1 VSAGQVSAGQV
12 SAGQVSAGQAGE
24 RPHDGPIEVLV
35 NLMWLVPGVVGGS
48 EESVTDA
55 LRAVLDTDVPQVRL
69 RLAVLEPFASAHP
82 DLAAAVPIHVAPL
95 DGRDKLRRVLA
106 EQTWLAA
113 LTRRVAPDV
122 VHHAGGTV
130 PFVHPAPVVLT
141 IQDLQPL
148 DLPANFSLVKR
159 NYLRAML
166 GRSAR
171 AARVVQVPSEFT
183 RSRVVQLLG
192 VDPAAVRVVP
202 WAPRPAPQHPGAPA
216 PGAVP
221 EGAFLLYPAITYPHK
236 NHLVL
241 LDAVAALEGPAA
253 STTLVLTGGSAATE
267 HDVVCRIAE
276 LGLTER
282 VWRTGRVDQ
291 DRLEQLYAAA
301 SAVVVPSR
309 YEGFGLP
316 ALEAMVRGCPVV
328 VSSAGSLP
336 EVARPEDLV
345 DPDDVTGWTDAVQAV
360 LALSATARNERVRS
374 GRDRAAQFSPE
385 RTAAGLID
393 AYRAAAHPQPHHR
406 TPT

>member
-1 VSAGQVSAGQV
+1 MSAGQVGA
-12 SAGQVSAGQAGE
+12 

-55 LRAVLDTDVPQVRL
+55 LRAVLDTAAPQVRL
-69 RLAVLEPFASAHP
+69 RLAVLEPFAAAHP
-82 DLAAAVPIHVAPL
+82 DLADAVPIHVAPL
-95 DGRDKLRRVLA
+95 DGRDKVRRVLA

-159 NYLRAML
+159 SYLRAML

-192 VDPAAVRVVP
+192 VDPSAVRVVP
-202 WAPRPAPQHPGAPA
+202 WAPRAAPQHPGVPA

-253 STTLVLTGGSAATE
+253 SATLVLTGGSAATE
-267 HDVVCRIAE
+267 HDVVRRIAE

-301 SAVVVPSR
+301 TAVVVPSR

-328 VSSAGSLP
+328 ASSAGSLP
-336 EVARPEDLV
+336 EVVGPEDLV

-360 LALSATARNERVRS
+360 LALSATARTERVRS

-393 AYRAAAHPQPHHR
+393 AYRAAAHPQPLDR